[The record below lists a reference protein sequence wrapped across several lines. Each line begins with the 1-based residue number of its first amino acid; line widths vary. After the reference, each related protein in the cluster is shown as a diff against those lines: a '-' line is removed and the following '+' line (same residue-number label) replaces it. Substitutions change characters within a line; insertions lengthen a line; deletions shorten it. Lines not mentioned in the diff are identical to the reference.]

1 MSSGQTLAQMNLTC
15 LWLETILYGINCILF
30 GTCVYVISIKG
41 PAYSKLLLCATSFQ
55 FALATTHVIL
65 MFVQAMIA
73 FTNATNVITPDG
85 ANFYYAATAGNRV
98 FLFCQLIYI
107 SNVFTQELLLIWR
120 LYVVWNQ
127 NIKVCILP
135 VIQTMD
141 SDVVNDTEPL
151 LQLIMWVAH
160 CVTASI
166 AVALLAP
173 KHTNIFS
180 HTFRAFALC
189 GWSLEMVLNVTV
201 TTGIV
206 YRIWRTGKQTAAL
219 TTGGSSGF
227 RYKSTII
234 TIVESGALIT
244 TCTCVIFLLWVAG
257 NVSGLVAV
265 DIAIQVA
272 TMTPLLIIVRA
283 GLKRSHSSLQVG
295 SSGGHS
301 SSYPRS
307 LEFNVATVS
316 DHPMDVISKCGTK
329 GKD

>member
-30 GTCVYVISIKG
+30 GACVYVISIKG

-85 ANFYYAATAGNRV
+85 ANLYYAATAGNRV

-107 SNVFTQELLLIWR
+107 FNVFTQELLLIWR

-135 VIQTMD
+135 
-141 SDVVNDTEPL
+141 
-151 LQLIMWVAH
+151 LIMWVAH

-180 HTFRAFALC
+180 HTFRVFALS

-206 YRIWRTGKQTAAL
+206 YRIWRIGKQTAAL

-227 RYKSTII
+227 KYKSTII

-244 TCTCVIFLLWVAG
+244 TCTCVIFFLWVAG
-257 NVSGLVAV
+257 NVSGLVAI
-265 DIAIQVA
+265 DIAMQVA

-316 DHPMDVISKCGTK
+316 DLPMDIIKCGTK
-329 GKD
+329 GGTKGKN